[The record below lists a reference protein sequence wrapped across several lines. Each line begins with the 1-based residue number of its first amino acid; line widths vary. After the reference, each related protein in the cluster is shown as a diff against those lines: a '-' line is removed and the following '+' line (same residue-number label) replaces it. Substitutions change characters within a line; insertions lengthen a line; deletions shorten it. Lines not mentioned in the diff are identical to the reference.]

1 MKITKKTAEFIA
13 GQNFK
18 LFMLSIFRA
27 DGKVEQPTISIK
39 GDWFTFSNE
48 LWSESKPIGT
58 RYEISYPIHELKRV
72 LTTSFNDLKNKDYK
86 RITFGEGENC
96 VFMDIWEK

>member
-1 MKITKKTAEFIA
+1 MRTGKRTAEFIA
-13 GQNFK
+13 GQKFN

-48 LWSESKPIGT
+48 LWSMGKPFGT
-58 RYEISYPIHELKRV
+58 RQEKLYHVQDLKKV
-72 LTTSFNDLKNKDYK
+72 LASIFNDLRKDYK
-86 RITFGEGENC
+86 RITFSEGENC
-96 VFMDIWEK
+96 VFVDLWEK

>member
-39 GDWFTFSNE
+39 GNYFTFSNE
-48 LWSESKPIGT
+48 LWSESKPFGT
-58 RYEISYPIHELKRV
+58 RQEKLYHTQDLKKV
-72 LTTSFNDLKNKDYK
+72 LASIFNDLRKDYK
-86 RITFGEGENC
+86 RITFSEGENC
-96 VFMDIWEK
+96 VFVDLWEK